1 MEAFNKVLKNEEE
14 QKVLLYTSKNR
25 ISRPSNLQPKL
36 LAHEIKR
43 CSVIIVSYRT
53 GDILLDCLKSVLQQE
68 AVKQVI
74 LVDNGNTRLLM
85 QQVNILADEE
95 PRLEIITGHG
105 NVGFAG
111 GCNLGARRARHHYIL
126 LLNPDS
132 KMGRGV
138 IS

>member
-1 MEAFNKVLKNEEE
+1 VEAFNKVLKNEEE

-68 AVKQVI
+68 ARKTSDFSRQWQYPF
-74 LVDNGNTRLLM
+74 VDATSKYS
-85 QQVNILADEE
+85 
-95 PRLEIITGHG
+95 
-105 NVGFAG
+105 
-111 GCNLGARRARHHYIL
+111 RR
-126 LLNPDS
+126 
-132 KMGRGV
+132 
-138 IS
+138 